1 MFLVFLK
8 FLGWLRY
15 NWVGSQ
21 MVKTVPSIFIY
32 ALKLLPHRSPFLNY
46 QTGHA
51 SGTPH
56 LSRRGRGEC
65 CWVDDVE
72 QDPSFWMP
80 HISSA
85 RQLLHSQFT
94 WRFCRSF
101 LVLSSRH
108 WRSSS
113 VSRIVG
119 FMGGGGKHNWHLFS
133 LYTWEVFFCVFD
145 EFFCSL
151 YPRTENTPFLGSC
164 TALFGALKIRH
175 TRSCDHADQC
185 LDSAI
190 VT

>member
-119 FMGGGGKHNWHLFS
+119 FMGGNIIDTCFLCILERYSSVSSTSFSARFTPERKIHLF
-133 LYTWEVFFCVFD
+133 
-145 EFFCSL
+145 
-151 YPRTENTPFLGSC
+151 
-164 TALFGALKIRH
+164 
-175 TRSCDHADQC
+175 
-185 LDSAI
+185 
-190 VT
+190 